1 MSGKRGEAG
10 VNARV
15 IGDWRRPLACGDNGA
30 CFELAPSTL
39 GVAMRDSKLGD
50 ASPILH
56 FTPTE
61 MKAML
66 DGAKA
71 GEFDDLVSGLS

>member
-1 MSGKRGEAG
+1 
-10 VNARV
+10 VNADTNRAGAEPAV
-15 IGDWRRPLACGDNGA
+15 TGSWRKSSFSGDQGA
-30 CFELAPSTL
+30 CVEFAPSTA
-39 GVAMRDSKLGD
+39 GVAIRDSKLGET
-50 ASPILH
+50 SPILH

-71 GEFDDLVSGLS
+71 GEFDDLAAG